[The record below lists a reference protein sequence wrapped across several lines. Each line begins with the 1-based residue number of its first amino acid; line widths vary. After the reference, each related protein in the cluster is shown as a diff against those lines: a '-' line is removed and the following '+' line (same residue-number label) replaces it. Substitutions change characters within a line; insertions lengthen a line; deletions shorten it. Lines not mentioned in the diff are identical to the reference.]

1 MPFPYLDMYALNTHP
16 NPKHLTLQTTIHR
29 KKKLY
34 VLKDMGRTHDSHY
47 SILQT
52 SILIIF
58 KICTLYFQIK
68 YQRFRLAVSTNSYI
82 STYFYFAY
90 NQQFG
95 TLYLMVQAVYIYIFC
110 FCMNKDNVFA
120 VHPV

>member
-34 VLKDMGRTHDSHY
+34 VLKDMGRTHDSQY

-52 SILIIF
+52 SILITF
-58 KICTLYFQIK
+58 KI
-68 YQRFRLAVSTNSYI
+68 SI
-82 STYFYFAY
+82 SKGVNGLFA
-90 NQQFG
+90 
-95 TLYLMVQAVYIYIFC
+95 
-110 FCMNKDNVFA
+110 MNVVLSNKISKI
-120 VHPV
+120 

>member
-34 VLKDMGRTHDSHY
+34 VLKDMGRTHDSQY

-52 SILIIF
+52 SILITF
-58 KICTLYFQIK
+58 KICKLKGVNGLYAMNVVLSNK
-68 YQRFRLAVSTNSYI
+68 I
-82 STYFYFAY
+82 SK
-90 NQQFG
+90 
-95 TLYLMVQAVYIYIFC
+95 I
-110 FCMNKDNVFA
+110 
-120 VHPV
+120 